1 MKNFL
6 VILIFILAIILQV
19 SAAPFLVV
27 FNTGPNLIL
36 ILILTLVVL
45 KTFEKTWWM
54 VVLTGFLIELFS
66 GLPFGLISLSLI
78 GSVYLIDW
86 LNRNVFSTTNFWT
99 MISLIILGSLIYSI
113 LIIILAILF
122 QIDLILNLQHLFIQ
136 LLYNL
141 IMAIIFLYA
150 LKRNFEKI

>member
-6 VILIFILAIILQV
+6 IILIFILAIILQV

-45 KTFEKTWWM
+45 KTFEKTWWII
-54 VVLTGFLIELFS
+54 VLTGFLIELFS

-78 GSVYLIDW
+78 GSVYSIDW

-99 MISLIILGSLIYSI
+99 MISLIIFGSLIYSI
-113 LIIILAILF
+113 LIII
-122 QIDLILNLQHLFIQ
+122 
-136 LLYNL
+136 
-141 IMAIIFLYA
+141 
-150 LKRNFEKI
+150 

>member
-6 VILIFILAIILQV
+6 IILIFILAIILQV

-45 KTFEKTWWM
+45 KTFEKTWWII
-54 VVLTGFLIELFS
+54 VLTGFLIELFS

-78 GSVYLIDW
+78 GSVYSIDW

-99 MISLIILGSLIYSI
+99 MISLIIFGSLIYSI

-122 QIDLILNLQHLFIQ
+122 QIDLILNLQHLFIE

-150 LKRNFEKI
+150 AKKIFY

>member
-6 VILIFILAIILQV
+6 VILVFILAIILQV
-19 SAAPFLVV
+19 SAAPFLIV
-27 FNTGPNLIL
+27 FNTGPNLVL
-36 ILILTLVVL
+36 ILILTLVIL
-45 KTFEKTWWM
+45 RTFKRSWFI

-86 LNRNVFSTTNFWT
+86 LNRNVFSTTNFWA

-122 QIDLILNLQHLFIQ
+122 QIDLILNLQHLFIE
-136 LLYNL
+136 LLYNS
-141 IMAIIFLYA
+141 IMAIIFFYGA
-150 LKRNFEKI
+150 KKIFH

>member
-6 VILIFILAIILQV
+6 IILIFILAIILQV

-45 KTFEKTWWM
+45 KTFERTWWII
-54 VVLTGFLIELFS
+54 VLTGFLIELFS

-78 GSVYLIDW
+78 GSVYSIDW

-99 MISLIILGSLIYSI
+99 MISLIIFGSLIYSI

-122 QIDLILNLQHLFIQ
+122 QIDLILNLQHLFIE

-150 LKRNFEKI
+150 AKKIFY

>member
-45 KTFEKTWWM
+45 KTFERIWWI
-54 VVLTGFLIELFS
+54 VVLIGFLIELFS

-78 GSVYLIDW
+78 GSVYSIDW
-86 LNRNVFSTTNFWT
+86 LNRNVFSTTNFWA
-99 MISLIILGSLIYSI
+99 MISLIVLGSLIYSI

-122 QIDLILNLQHLFIQ
+122 QIDLILNLQHLFIE
-136 LLYNL
+136 LSYNL
-141 IMAIIFLYA
+141 IMAIIFLYGA
-150 LKRNFEKI
+150 KKIFH

>member
-1 MKNFL
+1 MKFFL

-36 ILILTLVVL
+36 ILVLTLVIL
-45 KTFEKTWWM
+45 KTFKRTWWM

-86 LNRNVFSTTNFWT
+86 LNRNVFSTTNFLA

-122 QIDLILNLQHLFIQ
+122 KIKLILNMQNLFIE
-136 LLYNL
+136 LSYNL

-150 LKRNFEKI
+150 AKKIFY